1 MKTIVITQEERKMA
15 TIPNIFRNHKKYSRK
30 EKHSNFNKTLTF

>member
-15 TIPNIFRNHKKYSRK
+15 TRPNVFRNRKKYSRK
-30 EKHSNFNKTLTF
+30 DKHNIFNKTLTF